1 MEKISE
7 HISYDE
13 ATISPTGLRLGIDN
27 TPSFEDLERMKTVAN
42 ACFEPLRGWYGKP
55 IKVNSFYRC
64 EMLNKVVK
72 GSPTSQ
78 HRSGEAIDISAGSKE
93 ENKKLFDWCKANL
106 VFDQLINEYNYSWVH
121 ISFRKGNNRNQTLII
136 T

>member
-1 MEKISE
+1 MERISE

-27 TPSFEDLERMKTVAN
+27 TPSAEDLERMTTVAN
-42 ACFEPLRGWYGKP
+42 ACFEPLRNWYGRS

-64 EMLNKVVK
+64 ETLNKVVK

-78 HRSGEAIDISAGSKE
+78 HRTGEAIDISAGSRE

-106 VFDQLINEYNYSWVH
+106 IFDQLINEYNYSWVH